1 VNDSKS
7 ENGKS
12 KSGRIL
18 AALALTLLALALAL
32 ALPNR
37 AGAQQAS
44 GNSGGA
50 QPAAKSEPKPAT
62 SFSSVAPAPKK
73 PRPLDP
79 ADVAILT
86 GKAANSDSGFR
97 SGANAYGYYSY
108 PVDVNAP
115 LFGGNTFTPVS
126 TRVSPLPFSFG
137 FARRGGRT
145 SVFFSTGNLP
155 RGVFVGRARGRRAG
169 FFSPG
174 FVFLGR

>member
-1 VNDSKS
+1 MNVSKS
-7 ENGKS
+7 ENRKS

-18 AALALTLLALALAL
+18 AALTLLLTIPLG
-32 ALPNR
+32 

-44 GNSGGA
+44 SNSGGT

-62 SFSSVAPAPKK
+62 SFSSVAPAAKK

-86 GKAANSDSGFR
+86 GKTENGASGFR

-126 TRVSPLPFSFG
+126 TRVSPLPFSIG

-145 SVFFSTGNLP
+145 SVFFSSGTLP
-155 RGVFVGRARGRRAG
+155 RGVFVGGARGRRAG